1 MPIREQELLDAA
13 VSQGLITDDQLSDV
27 RRTAREQN
35 ITVVDAISI
44 AQRIPVK
51 ALYHAVAEQRGIR
64 FVDLAV
70 EVIDDEAART
80 MADVALQRGVV
91 PICGE
96 NGKLILA
103 TADVDDLALISAVER
118 SLDILADVALAS
130 PDALSDSLQ
139 YVRSLR
145 QMTSLAGAGDDGE
158 GAVGLFERII
168 NEAYLHHASD
178 IHIEPS
184 ENSTRVRFRV
194 DGRLISYISS
204 LPSDTGRQL
213 VSRIKVFS
221 GLDIAEQ
228 RAPQDGRMQY
238 ELANGISQ
246 DMRVAVI
253 PTRFGERITIRLL
266 GTTDE
271 NLTLATLGMLDADLE
286 EFRNAIQ
293 RPHGI
298 VLLTGPTG
306 SGKSTTLYSALK
318 EINSGWRNIITVEDP
333 IEQIVPS
340 VSQVQVG
347 ASDKVTFESALRSIL
362 RHDPDVVMIGEIRDL
377 PTADIALKAA
387 LTGHLV
393 FSSLH
398 TNTAVGAVT
407 RLMDFG
413 CEPYLVGA
421 TLVGAIS
428 QRLVRRLC
436 TSCREEVAVD
446 ERTRGLIGD
455 FELESHFVAKGCPS
469 CLGTGYSGRI
479 GLFEC
484 FWTGDETRQ
493 LISEGASE
501 QQITQVGGKKH
512 KTMLRDGLEKV
523 ALGITSLED
532 VISVTIG
539 ATV

>member
-1 MPIREQELLDAA
+1 MPIREQEFLDAA
-13 VSQGLITDDQLSDV
+13 VSQGLIQDDQLAEI
-27 RRTAREQN
+27 RRLANAQGVSSMEA
-35 ITVVDAISI
+35 ITI
-44 AQRIPVK
+44 AHRIPLK
-51 ALYHAVAEQRGIR
+51 ALYHAVAAERNIR
-64 FVDLAV
+64 FVDLGV
-70 EVIDDEAART
+70 YSIDEQSAMD
-80 MADVALQRGVV
+80 MAEIGLRRGVIPV
-91 PICGE
+91 HGE
-96 NGKLILA
+96 DGKVILA
-103 TADVDDLALISAVER
+103 TSEIDDLALISAVER
-118 SLDILADVALAS
+118 SLDILAEVALATPS
-130 PDALSDSLQ
+130 AINDSVQFIRKLRDQEVDTTEVDSEDASD
-139 YVRSLR
+139 
-145 QMTSLAGAGDDGE
+145 
-158 GAVGLFERII
+158 LFSRII

-178 IHIEPS
+178 IHIEPAEHS
-184 ENSTRVRFRV
+184 IRIRFRV
-194 DGRLISYISS
+194 DGRLLSYISS
-204 LPSDTGRQL
+204 LPPESGRLL

-228 RAPQDGRMQY
+228 RAPQDGRMQF
-238 ELANGISQ
+238 ELVNGISQ

-271 NLTLATLGMLDADLE
+271 NLTLSTLGMLDAELE
-286 EFRNAIQ
+286 AFRQAIQ
-293 RPHGI
+293 KPHGI

-318 EINSGWRNIITVEDP
+318 EINGSWRNIITVEDP
-333 IEQIVPS
+333 IEQIVPN

-347 ASDKVTFESALRSIL
+347 ASDKVTFDSALRSIL
-362 RHDPDVVMIGEIRDL
+362 RHDPDVVMIGEVRDL

-436 TSCREEVAVD
+436 HACREEVEVD
-446 ERTRGLIGD
+446 DEKRALLGD
-455 FELESHFVAKGCPS
+455 YELKRHFYSVGCPQ

-484 FWTGDETRQ
+484 FWTGDETRE
-493 LISEGASE
+493 LISKGAAEHEIS
-501 QQITQVGGKKH
+501 QVGGDLH
-512 KTMLRDGLEKV
+512 KTMFRDGLDKV
-523 ALGITSLED
+523 SLGLTSLEE
-532 VISVTIG
+532 VIGVTIG
-539 ATV
+539 ATI

>member
-1 MPIREQELLDAA
+1 MPIREQEFIDAA
-13 VSQGLITDDQLSDV
+13 VSQGLITDEQLPEI
-27 RRTAREQN
+27 RRVARDRQVTTLE
-35 ITVVDAISI
+35 AISI
-44 AQRIPVK
+44 SYRVPLK
-51 ALYHAVAEQRGIR
+51 ALYHAVAAERKIR
-64 FVDLAV
+64 FVDLAI
-70 EVIDDEAART
+70 EPIDEQAAQD
-80 MADVALQRGVV
+80 MPDVAIQRGVV
-91 PICGE
+91 PLLDAD
-96 NGKLILA
+96 GKTILA
-103 TADVDDLALISAVER
+103 TAEVDDLALISSVER
-118 SLDILADVALAS
+118 SLDVLAEVALAA
-130 PDALSDSLQ
+130 PDAIADSLQ
-139 YVRSLR
+139 YIRTLR
-145 QMTSLAGAGDDGE
+145 QTSGGAIVEIEQED
-158 GAVGLFERII
+158 AVDLFDRVI

-184 ENSTRVRFRV
+184 ENTIRVRFRV
-194 DGRLISYISS
+194 DGRLISYIST
-204 LPSDTGRQL
+204 LPAESGRQL

-238 ELANGISQ
+238 ELANGVSQ

-271 NLTLATLGMLDADLE
+271 NLTLETLGMLDADLE
-286 EFRNAIQ
+286 DFRQAIQ

-333 IEQIVPS
+333 IEQIVPNI
-340 VSQVQVG
+340 SQVQVG
-347 ASDKVTFESALRSIL
+347 ASDKVTFDSALRSIL

-398 TNTAVGAVT
+398 TNTAIGAVT

-413 CEPYLVGA
+413 CESYLVGA
-421 TLVGAIS
+421 TLAGAIS

-436 TSCREEVAVD
+436 KSCSEQTD
-446 ERTRGLIGD
+446 LDDQQKTLIGGFD
-455 FELESHFVAKGCPS
+455 LDHHYIPVGCPQ

-484 FWTGDETRQ
+484 FWTGEETRK
-493 LISEGASE
+493 LIADGASE
-501 QQITQVGGKKH
+501 QDISRVGGDKH
-512 KTMLRDGLEKV
+512 KTMLADGLEKV
-523 ALGITSLED
+523 ALGLTSLEE
-532 VISVTIG
+532 VIGVTIG
-539 ATV
+539 DTI

>member
-1 MPIREQELLDAA
+1 MPLREQEFLDAA
-13 VSQGLITDDQLSDV
+13 VSQGLIEDEQLPEI
-27 RRTAREQN
+27 RTLANAQGVSLLE
-35 ITVVDAISI
+35 AISI
-44 AQRIPVK
+44 AYRIPLK
-51 ALYHAVAEQRGIR
+51 ALYHALAAERDIR
-64 FVDLAV
+64 FVDLGIYP
-70 EVIDDEAART
+70 IDEHSALE
-80 MADVALQRGVV
+80 MADIGLRRGVIPV
-91 PICGE
+91 HDQS
-96 NGKLILA
+96 GKIILA
-103 TADVDDLALISAVER
+103 TADIDDLALISAVER
-118 SLDILADVALAS
+118 SLDIIAEVALAT
-130 PDALSDSLQ
+130 PEAISDSVQ
-139 YVRSLR
+139 FIRKLR
-145 QMTSLAGAGDDGE
+145 NEDVESVDTEGE
-158 GAVGLFERII
+158 DASDLFARVI

-178 IHIEPS
+178 IHIEPA
-184 ENSTRVRFRV
+184 ENTIRVRFRV
-194 DGRLISYISS
+194 DGRLVSFISS
-204 LPSDTGRQL
+204 LPPEQGRLL

-228 RAPQDGRMQY
+228 RAPQDGRMQF
-238 ELANGISQ
+238 ELINGIVQ

-271 NLTLATLGMLDADLE
+271 NLTLSTLGMLDAELKA
-286 EFRNAIQ
+286 FRQAIQ
-293 RPHGI
+293 KPHGI

-333 IEQIVPS
+333 IEQIVPN

-347 ASDKVTFESALRSIL
+347 ASDKVTFDSALRSIL
-362 RHDPDVVMIGEIRDL
+362 RHDPDVVMIGEVRDL
-377 PTADIALKAA
+377 ATADIALKAA

-436 TSCREEVAVD
+436 RACRQEVELDKAQ
-446 ERTRGLIGD
+446 RAIIGD
-455 FELESHFVAKGCPS
+455 YDLDRHYQPGGCPQ

-484 FWTGDETRQ
+484 FWTGDETRD
-493 LISEGASE
+493 LISKGAAE
-501 QQITQVGGKKH
+501 QDISQVGGDLH
-512 KTMLRDGLEKV
+512 KTMFRDGLEKV
-523 ALGITSLED
+523 SLGFTSLEE
-532 VISVTIG
+532 VIGVTIG
-539 ATV
+539 ATI

>member
-1 MPIREQELLDAA
+1 MPLREQEFLDAA
-13 VSQGLITDDQLSDV
+13 ISQGLIEDDQLPEI
-27 RRTAREQN
+27 RRQANAQGISSLE
-35 ITVVDAISI
+35 AISI
-44 AQRIPVK
+44 AYRIPLK
-51 ALYHAVAEQRGIR
+51 ALYHAVAAERNIR
-64 FVDLAV
+64 FVDLG
-70 EVIDDEAART
+70 IYPIDEASALE
-80 MADVALQRGVV
+80 MAEIGLRRGVIPV
-91 PICGE
+91 HDE
-96 NGKLILA
+96 DGKIILA
-103 TADVDDLALISAVER
+103 TAEIDDLALISAVER
-118 SLDILADVALAS
+118 SLDVLAEVALATPNAVS
-130 PDALSDSLQ
+130 DAVQFIRD
-139 YVRSLR
+139 LR
-145 QMTSLAGAGDDGE
+145 NEDVEIVDVESEDATD
-158 GAVGLFERII
+158 LFSRVI

-178 IHIEPS
+178 IHIEPA
-184 ENSTRVRFRV
+184 ENTIRVRFRV

-204 LPSDTGRQL
+204 LPPELGRLL

-228 RAPQDGRMQY
+228 RAPQDGRMQF
-238 ELANGISQ
+238 ELVNGISQ

-271 NLTLATLGMLDADLE
+271 NLTLSTLGMLDAELE
-286 EFRNAIQ
+286 VFRQAIQ
-293 RPHGI
+293 KPHGI

-333 IEQIVPS
+333 IEQIVPN

-347 ASDKVTFESALRSIL
+347 ASDKVTFDSALRSIL
-362 RHDPDVVMIGEIRDL
+362 RHDPDVVMIGEVRDL
-377 PTADIALKAA
+377 STADIALKAA

-398 TNTAVGAVT
+398 TNTAVGAIT

-436 TSCREEVAVD
+436 LTCREEVEVDDSKRALLGEYELQQNFQAV
-446 ERTRGLIGD
+446 
-455 FELESHFVAKGCPS
+455 GCPQ

-484 FWTGDETRQ
+484 FWTSDQTRE
-493 LISEGASE
+493 LISNGASE
-501 QQITQVGGKKH
+501 LEISQVGGEQH
-512 KTMLRDGLEKV
+512 KTMWQDGLDKV
-523 ALGITSLED
+523 NLGLTSLDE
-532 VISVTIG
+532 VIGVTIG
-539 ATV
+539 ATI